1 MELIDIPSWNLFD
14 IVKAVNGELVNPP
27 EEEIFITGVHHDSRM
42 MEEGSLF
49 VPIIAER
56 NGHDFVRSAHEL
68 GAASS
73 FWSEDLTAAPKDI
86 PLIVVEDTLE
96 ALKDFARWYLK
107 EIEPKVVA
115 ITGSNGKTTTKDMTA
130 KVLEAKYATHKTAGN
145 FNNEI
150 GLPLTILAMPETTE
164 IIVLEMGTDQPGGIS
179 MLSELAT
186 PDVALVTMIGES
198 HIEAFGTRENL
209 AKEKMSICSG
219 LKQDGLFIYPANEEL
234 ISEQLSKEL
243 RTKNFALDGKADL
256 FAFDIQEEIET
267 THFTVQISETD
278 DKMNMKIPVPGS
290 YNVNNALMAILVGLE
305 FGVSLEEAKKQLAD
319 LQLTKNRLE
328 WIEGINEIHILN
340 DAYNAS
346 PSSMRAVL
354 SYFQTIETEKD
365 KVLVLGDIL
374 ELGELAQSL
383 HEGIAD
389 AIDLDANQLIFL
401 YGENM
406 KHLYNK
412 LRKETNSEHL
422 YHFSGDKEELIQAIK
437 GKVRAESLVLFK
449 SSNGTNL
456 LAIVDKLRA
465 NNK

>member
-14 IVKAVNGELVNPP
+14 IVKAVNGRLENPP
-27 EEEIFITGVHHDSRM
+27 EEEIYITGVHHDSRM

-56 NGHDFVRSAHEL
+56 NGHGFVKDAYES
-68 GAASS
+68 GAAAS
-73 FWSEDLTAAPKDI
+73 FWSDDLTAAPKDV
-86 PLIVVEDTLE
+86 PLIVVEDTLK
-96 ALKDFARWYLK
+96 ALKDFARWYL
-107 EIEPKVVA
+107 EEVQPKVVA

-130 KVLEAKYATHKTAGN
+130 KVLEAKYETHKTAGN

-150 GLPLTILAMPETTE
+150 GLPLTILAMPASTE
-164 IIVLEMGTDQPGGIS
+164 VVVLEMGTDQPGGIS
-179 MLSELAT
+179 ILSELAT

-209 AKEKMSICSG
+209 AKEKMAICTG
-219 LKQDGLFIYPANEEL
+219 LKQDGLFIYPANERL
-234 ISEQLSKEL
+234 ISEQLNKEM
-243 RTKNFALDGKADL
+243 RTKNFALDQEADI

-267 THFTVQISETD
+267 TYFTVQSSETA
-278 DKMNMKIPVPGS
+278 DKIDMTIPIPGS

-305 FGVSLEEAKKQLAD
+305 FGISLEEAKEQLAG
-319 LQLTKNRLE
+319 LELTKDRLE
-328 WIEGINEIHILN
+328 WIEGINGINLLN

-354 SYFQTIETEKD
+354 DYFQKIETEKD

-389 AIDLDANQLIFL
+389 AIDLEANQFIFL

-406 KHLYNK
+406 EYLYNK
-412 LRKETNSEHL
+412 LKKEENGNHL
-422 YHFSGDKEELIQAIK
+422 FHYSGDKEELIQAIK
-437 GKVRAESLVLFK
+437 GKVRSESLVLFK

-456 LAIVDKLRA
+456 LAVVDELRA